1 MATPNVS
8 APRSPDVGLR
18 AGATPTCS
26 LESGDRLSR
35 CEFERRY
42 HARPDIKKAELIEG
56 VVYMPSPARY
66 TSHAQPHAATIGW
79 LFAYAASTPGV
90 RVVDNATVRLDLD
103 NEPQPD
109 AALLIEPGAGGQVR
123 VSDDDYIEG
132 APELIAEIAASRVSY
147 DLHDKLHAYRRNGVR
162 EYLVWRTLDGAVDWF
177 ELVEGVYRLR
187 RPDASGLL
195 RSSVFPGLCL
205 NVDALLR
212 GDLAMVSQV
221 QQRALGAPSHA
232 KFVDRLR
239 AAMG

>member
-8 APRSPDVGLR
+8 APRSPHVGLR
-18 AGATPTCS
+18 AGAIPTCS

-66 TSHAQPHAATIGW
+66 TSHAQPHAAVIGW
-79 LFAYAASTPGV
+79 LFAYAVSTPGV

-109 AALLIEPGAGGQVR
+109 AALLIEPRAGGQVR

-132 APELIAEIAASRVSY
+132 APELVAEIAASSVSY

-162 EYLVWRTLDGAVDWF
+162 EYLVWRTLDAVIDWF
-177 ELVEGVYRLR
+177 ELVDGVYRSR

-195 RSSVFPGLCL
+195 HSSVFPGLCL
-205 NVDALLR
+205 AADAMLR
-212 GDLAMVSQV
+212 GDLAAVSQA
-221 QQRALGAPSHA
+221 QQRALGLPGHA
-232 KFVDRLR
+232 TLVARLR